1 MKPYSLLNITALYL
15 FLQGGYIGIEYT
27 HIPDREQCDWIRSRV
42 EIPTKFS
49 YSKEQKWMIL
59 DRLLW
64 ADSFER
70 FIQSK
75 YPGEKRFGLDGCEV
89 LIPGMKAIV
98 SQVFHTSLSIH
109 TSLARLINLLILGLK
124 ILSWECPIEVV

>member
-1 MKPYSLLNITALYL
+1 V
-15 FLQGGYIGIEYT
+15 GIEYT

-42 EIPTKFS
+42 EIPTKFA
-49 YSKEQKWMIL
+49 YSKEQKWVIL

-70 FIQSK
+70 FVQSK

-98 SQVFHTSLSIH
+98 SVIISYLSIFL
-109 TSLARLINLLILGLK
+109 TCCRLTNWSIRALK
-124 ILSWECPIEVV
+124 IS